1 MVGGSQCEETVWQVW
16 LSGLGLASARHAH
29 TYLGA
34 QQVFS
39 TSVKL
44 GVLQVNSSL
53 DVKSTQPAL
62 ESECRRAPCL
72 VATVFEKKKHCILG
86 IHAVGPL
93 SDLQMKYIWGIGIN
107 KEIILNIA
115 AETHF

>member
-72 VATVFEKKKHCILG
+72 VATVFEKKTLHSGNTCCW
-86 IHAVGPL
+86 P
-93 SDLQMKYIWGIGIN
+93 
-107 KEIILNIA
+107 IIRSSN
-115 AETHF
+115 EVYMGHWHK